1 MSNYGQGSV
10 WECRKRRIKTAMQL
24 HSGIGS
30 GSLAGVHPDS
40 LVPAVVT
47 IPRVAV
53 QMGSPSDLWMLR
65 AIRSVI

>member
-1 MSNYGQGSV
+1 
-10 WECRKRRIKTAMQL
+10 MQL